1 MSLNKVVRSHGK
13 RKVGLVLGYLGT
25 RFGGSQPVRDVG
37 PTRLMSTE
45 EVLADALTSTGY
57 LPAEHAVNLAK
68 ASWTRASRTDRGTH
82 SLALGIGVKLSFPR
96 PVLDDMGTALDTLTT
111 DVNGALPSDVRLL
124 SAVRVPKSFAARR
137 RCAERWYEYWYPV
150 PEGAA
155 GEMALDA
162 AELEAVAADCLVGSH
177 TFHNFT
183 RLRASAIPARLRNRA
198 AEMARYADLAYDQP
212 DAYEAHVANYPADLM
227 QAAFNRVV
235 VAVEVESVEREG
247 QAWLRFHFRGSA
259 FLYEQVRRMVAS
271 LIGVAHGW
279 VAPDAL
285 RLSLG
290 ESPASVRWP
299 AAPADY
305 LILDNALYHSM
316 PEAPDVHALVPLAG
330 EAGVRAGR
338 AFRDTQVLPALAR
351 VAATTEA
358 ADNLAEMQRRLRQLD
373 LAGGTTRLHALGAAV
388 GVGGGV

>member
-1 MSLNKVVRSHGK
+1 MASPAVRAHGK
-13 RKVGLVLGYLGT
+13 RKVGIVLGYLGT

-37 PTRLMSTE
+37 PSRLMSTE
-45 EVLADALTSTGY
+45 EVLADALTTTGY
-57 LPAEHAVNLAK
+57 LPADHAVNLSK

-82 SLALGIGVKLSFPR
+82 SLALGIGVKLSFAR
-96 PVLDDMGTALDTLTT
+96 PALGDMDATLHRLT
-111 DVNGALPSDVRLL
+111 DEVNGVLPDDVRMLA
-124 SAVRVPKSFAARR
+124 AVRVPKSFAARR

-150 PEGAA
+150 PA
-155 GEMALDA
+155 GDAGTMALNAD
-162 AELEAVAADCLVGSH
+162 ELAAVAADCLVGSH

-183 RLRASAIPARLRNRA
+183 RLRAAAIPARLRHRA
-198 AEMARYADLAYDQP
+198 SEMAAYADLAYDQP
-212 DAYEAHVANYPADLM
+212 DSYAAHVALYPADLM

-235 VAVEVESVEREG
+235 VAVDVEAVEREG

-259 FLYEQVRRMVAS
+259 FLYEQVRRMVAA

-279 VAPDAL
+279 VSPDAL

-316 PEAPDVHALVPLAG
+316 PGAPDVHALVPLAG
-330 EAGVRAGR
+330 EPGVAAGR
-338 AFRDTQVLPALAR
+338 AFRDSHVLPALAQ
-351 VAATTEA
+351 VAAAPTA
-358 ADNLAEMQRRLRQLD
+358 ADDLAEMQRRLRQLD
-373 LAGGTTRLHALGAAV
+373 LAEGTTRLTTLRRTVRPEQAAP
-388 GVGGGV
+388 